1 MEGTMRIP
9 LTLLVLFT
17 AAAALAQG
25 PAADKPVTTKI
36 AARKKVFL
44 GAGPLQVTS
53 VRAKGDGYIFLY
65 MGFRK
70 TLGDADCAELA
81 IENGTTGWLEDGG
94 TVGTTEVIEPN
105 DTPRA
110 LQRDVP
116 PDKVLCV
123 VAEHNAT
130 VSIGSHKLKP

>member
-1 MEGTMRIP
+1 MRIR
-9 LTLLVLFT
+9 LTLLALFT
-17 AAAALAQG
+17 AAAALAQE
-25 PAADKPVTTKI
+25 PAADKPVTTKL

-53 VRAKGDGYIFLY
+53 VRAKGEGYIFLF

-70 TLGDADCAELA
+70 TLGDADCAEPA
-81 IENGTTGWLEDGG
+81 IENGTTGWIEDGG
-94 TVGTTEVIEPN
+94 TLGSPEIIEPN
-105 DTPRA
+105 DSPRTV
-110 LQRDVP
+110 QRYVP

-123 VAEHNAT
+123 VAEHPAT